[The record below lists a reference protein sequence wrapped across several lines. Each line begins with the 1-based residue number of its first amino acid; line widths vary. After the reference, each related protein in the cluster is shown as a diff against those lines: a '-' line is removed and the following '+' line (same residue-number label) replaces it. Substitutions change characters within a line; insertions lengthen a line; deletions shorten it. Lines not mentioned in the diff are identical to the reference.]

1 MKRGL
6 LGMFGVAFSLLIFF
20 VIAESSSI
28 DPDYDSSIGSFE
40 LSQNCPNPF
49 NPITIIHYRLPK
61 TSEVRIE
68 VCDLSGN
75 NITTIVTKKSAGVHL
90 INFDGSHLASGI
102 YLYRVHAGEYV
113 NTKKMVLLR

>member
-28 DPDYDSSIGSFE
+28 DADHETDSSTGSFE

-61 TSEVRIE
+61 TSEVKIE
-68 VCDLSGN
+68 VCDLCGN
-75 NITTIVTKKSAGVHL
+75 NITTILTKTGRSDPRSCHPFIL
-90 INFDGSHLASGI
+90 
-102 YLYRVHAGEYV
+102 
-113 NTKKMVLLR
+113 KKIKFSI